1 MHSLAATRVRARC
14 RTVTG
19 MMNGTPEKLEV
30 QLTSDALA
38 FYVGQDVLLRRLIAQ
53 ENAKEVSSLVFINR
67 LRHERE
73 KVRELISDIGVDA
86 LIAHGIDRDK
96 LLRAEIRVVNEAEG
110 SVVIYGIAHLSTR
123 RS

>member
-1 MHSLAATRVRARC
+1 
-14 RTVTG
+14 

-38 FYVGQDVLLRRLIAQ
+38 FYVGQEVLLRRLIAQ

-96 LLRAEIRVVNEAEG
+96 LLRAEIRVINEAEG